1 VIRYERDGELLVAVA
16 EVVVGVHDVGVRVAL
31 GPWAGP
37 LPDAGGVRELPVV
50 LLSDD
55 VTAALAAAGA
65 TRSGR
70 IEPLVTTESAETPA
84 ALLTAAAEAAIVSGS
99 TPSTAMWVRG
109 LGGRPLPALPLDDA
123 DAAAAFIDA
132 LEVDVDV
139 PIPNWSHAARAEAR
153 AALVGARSNIV
164 HHLVEVDPRPAFEE
178 LGLEIEG
185 ASLSSLTAA
194 AAGVLAGRVAAG
206 NRRWRSPT

>member
-1 VIRYERDGELLVAVA
+1 VIRYERDGDLLVAVA
-16 EVVVGVHDVGVRVAL
+16 DVAVGVHDVGVRVAL

-37 LPDAGGVRELPVV
+37 LPDAGGVRGLPVV

-55 VTAALAAAGA
+55 IAAALAAAGA

-70 IEPLVTTESAETPA
+70 SEPFVTTESAETPA
-84 ALLTAAAEAAIVSGS
+84 ALLRTAAEAAIVSGS
-99 TPSTAMWVRG
+99 TPWTATWVRG
-109 LGGRPLPALPLDDA
+109 LGGRPVTALPLDDA
-123 DAAAAFIDA
+123 DAAVAFIDA

-139 PIPNWSHAARAEAR
+139 PIPDGSHVARAEAR
-153 AALVGARSNIV
+153 AALAGGRSAIV
-164 HHLVEVDPRPAFEE
+164 HHLVDVDPRPAFEE

>member
-1 VIRYERDGELLVAVA
+1 MIRYERDGDLLVAAADVA
-16 EVVVGVHDVGVRVAL
+16 VGVHDVGVRVAL

-37 LPDAGGVRELPVV
+37 PPDMGGLRGLPVV
-50 LLSDD
+50 LLADD

-70 IEPLVTTESAETPA
+70 IEPLVTTESAQAPA
-84 ALLTAAAEAAIVSGS
+84 ALLRTAAEAAIVSGS
-99 TPSTAMWVRG
+99 TPWTATWVRG
-109 LGGRPLPALPLDDA
+109 LGGRPLSALPLDDA
-123 DAAAAFIDA
+123 DATVA
-132 LEVDVDV
+132 LVDGIEVDVDV
-139 PIPNWSHAARAEAR
+139 PIPNGSQAARAGAR
-153 AALVGARSNIV
+153 AALVGGRSAIV

-178 LGLEIEG
+178 LGLEIED

-206 NRRWRSPT
+206 NRRWRTPT